1 VSARRPPPRYEDK
14 MSTDQTKRPLRRI
27 AVFGL
32 GRFGFDLA
40 VRLAE
45 LSADVLAVDSE
56 NDLVEQIDPRVGR
69 AVALDAT
76 NEFALRKLDLSNID
90 LAVVCIGRDIEAGLL
105 VTAVL
110 QRIGV
115 RDIWVR
121 AIDQNQAEILE
132 RMGVTRIISL
142 EQEMAQQV
150 AQQIMMPG
158 TSMIAPITTDHS
170 LAEVRA
176 KPEFVGKTLAQ
187 LDFRNRFGINIVAI
201 KSREV
206 MSGPEGPEKVE
217 VHVNDLPHADDVIA
231 EGDILVVIGADEK
244 IRELQEGL

>member
-1 VSARRPPPRYEDK
+1 MSA
-14 MSTDQTKRPLRRI
+14 DQTKRPLRRI
-27 AVFGL
+27 GVFGL

-45 LSADVLAVDSE
+45 LSADVLAIDSDGE
-56 NDLVEQIDPRVGR
+56 RVEQIDPRVGR
-69 AVALDAT
+69 AVSLDAT
-76 NEFALRKLDLSNID
+76 NEFALRKLDLGNID

-158 TSMIAPITTDHS
+158 THMIAPITTDHS
-170 LAEVRA
+170 LAEV
-176 KPEFVGKTLAQ
+176 KPKAEFVGKTLAQ
-187 LDFRNRFGINIVAI
+187 LNFRNRFGVNIVAI
-201 KSREV
+201 KSREI
-206 MSGPEGPEKVE
+206 MGGPEGPEKVE
-217 VHVNDLPHADDVIA
+217 IHVNDLPHADDVIN
-231 EGDILVVIGADEK
+231 EGDTLVVIGADEK
-244 IRELQEGL
+244 IRELQAGL

>member
-1 VSARRPPPRYEDK
+1 

-244 IRELQEGL
+244 IRELQAGL